1 MKMVQGSQEY
11 RGSQCT
17 AQWYSEIEMYDFNGG
32 ENQMNCG
39 HFSQV
44 VWKSTKEA
52 GFGKGDGTRRQD
64 VYSRAVLSPG
74 NFMNKWRANI
84 PAAPLSGEIWVP
96 TRDDISR
103 TEVAYQLSKETTTSQ
118 DGGSQPAA
126 PRHRPGDDHPA
137 DSISSKFCRSARRC
151 LAMTGG
157 GEDDAELR
165 ETFADEEARSSGA
178 SPIEVFGPAGAELGR
193 VAQPVGRLQHRPAED
208 FNDASVGPEYRRKRP
223 AEDTSGWDW
232 RQAGRQLVLQWY
244 GERHRFDFGRP
255 DPGDI
260 CGASWF
266 WWLLRGPGASGW
278 PLDPDTGDQYAA
290 CFYRPGGNLAGQ
302 FADNPSSAWLCQSD
316 TLAQFLFVLL
326 LDWVLRTAL
335 PSADDGFLLRRR
347 IGRAATAKKRL
358 SVLRQRQIDRLVDVA
373 SSVGLVVNTL
383 KTEVLTVLAD
393 IPADPDVPRR
403 RRADDQARTLPA
415 VHLPRRSGAPRGRG
429 PPAAQRTCLG
439 VFRSI
444 RAVLQSEALPDAPEC
459 SAVAGDGRNRPAMQR
474 RDVDAD
480 GLRWSG
486 SWTRRTQGCCSLR
499 PFELTKSVGTEALY
513 DRAKLQRRG
522 GDFNWRRHV
531 IRAEGYCPQPV
542 QDVLLLTL
550 QAQFQYKLITQLLS
564 KSTASLG
571 QPIEQAGM
579 PGIKSAG
586 SVQTLALST
595 ETTQFLGIKFTI
607 DKMKLPNCS
616 QRGSNYTSIFNGQD
630 GDAVVRYL
638 LLVLW
643 SRRMYDSRGST
654 ALLLTSLCIVDT
666 LVLVQGCLRHLLMT
680 VACVDIRPL
689 LGCRAPMF
697 LHTWLSTYSVWIICL
712 MCCERLVCVLRPF
725 DMRRRALS
733 AACNLYLLVII
744 EPGRLCDAD
753 KRFKHL
759 SWHFHT
765 LDSLIYS
772 YVPFAL
778 IVATNG
784 VIVAK
789 LGQRR
794 RRHGA
799 ASTAS
804 IANADRG
811 RAARSRRSGNGGG
824 GGDILHRVFC
834 MALCHLLFTSPIV
847 IWYLGVS
854 DACNFAENGTTRCG
868 RSGPAPGGPHA
879 PRGVPARDA
888 SPPRQRREDEA
899 ACSLQL
905 LKPVAGDCR
914 LADEQLRERQPAEI
928 PEHFLP
934 DPCFGEAEADA
945 VVRFYNGAEA
955 PTKSEIR
962 ARIAIVKFQ
971 RTEGPG

>member
-52 GFGKGDGTRRQD
+52 GFGKAMAPDAQD
-64 VYSRAVLSPG
+64 VYSRA
-74 NFMNKWRANI
+74 
-84 PAAPLSGEIWVP
+84 P
-96 TRDDISR
+96 TRFR
-103 TEVAYQLSKETTTSQ
+103 RNF
-118 DGGSQPAA
+118 AA
-126 PRHRPGDDHPA
+126 PRRGV
-137 DSISSKFCRSARRC
+137 C
-151 LAMTGG
+151 AMTGG

-165 ETFADEEARSSGA
+165 ETFADEVAKQHNELRRRHGAPELRRSKSFGPGWRRAGPSCSSQSGGCSIAQRGLQRRAALGRISREAGGGHQRVGLA
-178 SPIEVFGPAGAELGR
+178 AGWQGRPAGAAVVRRETPVRPFGARTLANTYAE
-193 VAQPVGRLQHRPAED
+193 VALRRSLQPAWFG
-208 FNDASVGPEYRRKRP
+208 
-223 AEDTSGWDW
+223 
-232 RQAGRQLVLQWY
+232 VL
-244 GERHRFDFGRP
+244 P
-255 DPGDI
+255 
-260 CGASWF
+260 
-266 WWLLRGPGASGW
+266 RGPGRRGW
-278 PLDPDTGDQYAA
+278 PLDPDT
-290 CFYRPGGNLAGQ
+290 RET
-302 FADNPSSAWLCQSD
+302 SAWLCQSD

-326 LDWVLRTAL
+326 LDW
-335 PSADDGFLLRRR
+335 
-347 IGRAATAKKRL
+347 
-358 SVLRQRQIDRLVDVA
+358 
-373 SSVGLVVNTL
+373 
-383 KTEVLTVLAD
+383 TEVLTVLAD
-393 IPADPDVPRR
+393 IPADLTCRGADGQTTRLARCQRFTYLGGLVPHVEEDLGGGAEDLPGRSSVR
-403 RRADDQARTLPA
+403 SGPSSSPKRCPTARVLGLWQAMVETVLLCNAETWTPTATLERQLDSAHSGLLPAAFRAD
-415 VHLPRRSGAPRGRG
+415 
-429 PPAAQRTCLG
+429 
-439 VFRSI
+439 
-444 RAVLQSEALPDAPEC
+444 E
-459 SAVAGDGRNRPAMQR
+459 
-474 RDVDAD
+474 
-480 GLRWSG
+480 
-486 SWTRRTQGCCSLR
+486 
-499 PFELTKSVGTEALY
+499 SVGTEALY
-513 DRAKLQRRG
+513 DRAQAAAARRRLQLAAG
-522 GDFNWRRHV
+522 HV

-550 QAQFQYKLITQLLS
+550 Q
-564 KSTASLG
+564 G
-571 QPIEQAGM
+571 G
-579 PGIKSAG
+579 
-586 SVQTLALST
+586 T

-638 LLVLW
+638 LLIYPLLFLVIGVPANVVSSVLW

-712 MCCERLVCVLRPF
+712 MMCWRTAGLAYCAPRPTLR
-725 DMRRRALS
+725 
-733 AACNLYLLVII
+733 C
-744 EPGRLCDAD
+744 D

-811 RAARSRRSGNGGG
+811 AAARSRRSGNGGG
-824 GGDILHRVFC
+824 GGGPTGRRASNKIFCTVFC

-854 DACNFAENGTTRCG
+854 DACNFAENGTKCTRLEFAWKILERLNHLTHFFIFSTTSSLFVG
-868 RSGPAPGGPHA
+868 DLKSLARTVRSSLRSQRTRTWRTSTR
-879 PRGVPARDA
+879 RGVPARDA
-888 SPPRQRREDEA
+888 SPPRQRREDEGRLQSA
-899 ACSLQL
+899 ASE
-905 LKPVAGDCR
+905 AGP
-914 LADEQLRERQPAEI
+914 EQLAAQQLGSATWLAQ
-928 PEHFLP
+928 H
-934 DPCFGEAEADA
+934 
-945 VVRFYNGAEA
+945 
-955 PTKSEIR
+955 
-962 ARIAIVKFQ
+962 
-971 RTEGPG
+971 